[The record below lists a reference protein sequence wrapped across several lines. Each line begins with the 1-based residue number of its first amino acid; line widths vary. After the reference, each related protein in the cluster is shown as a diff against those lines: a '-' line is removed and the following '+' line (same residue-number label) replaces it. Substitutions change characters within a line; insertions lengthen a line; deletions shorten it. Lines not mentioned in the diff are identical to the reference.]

1 MRLLLTPGLA
11 LADVDTSERN
21 WNNSVVTDPGSVD
34 GWLNNGELYRENLC
48 MTAACVVT
56 RIQWSD
62 GCLSSVRVQLVA
74 ASTKSGRYSKDGKV
88 RGRAWMGRWARCCSC
103 ASTGTCRNCYLKRR
117 GKVWMLH
124 SWYRW
129 FHLNGNA
136 EARFMLVTNTGIFF
150 VAKQH
155 ASLCC
160 LL

>member
-48 MTAACVVT
+48 MTAACVMT

-88 RGRAWMGRWARCCSC
+88 RGRARMGAWARWCSV
-103 ASTGTCRNCYLKRR
+103 G
-117 GKVWMLH
+117 G
-124 SWYRW
+124 
-129 FHLNGNA
+129 
-136 EARFMLVTNTGIFF
+136 GIY
-150 VAKQH
+150 
-155 ASLCC
+155 
-160 LL
+160 